1 MSSLVERAKVAAASG
16 DWEHAYALLAEA
28 DPAGLSRP
36 DLSLL
41 AGVAYAAGHF
51 DVTIETWERIY
62 TEAAAADEPLA
73 AADAAVH
80 VAMHLLFDT
89 ALMAPVRGWLA
100 RADRLL
106 ATCEPSAVH
115 AWFAAVRA
123 YERLLS
129 GDLATARQQADR
141 AIELGASHDR
151 AAAAIGHVA
160 SARCLLL
167 AGDVRAG
174 LAMLDEA
181 GIAMLSGELDALS
194 TGVVYCEVVCALQ
207 AVAHYD
213 LAEQWTQAMERW
225 ARTNAIGSLHGRCR
239 VHRAE
244 ILRLRGD
251 CEAAEHEAS
260 AACEEL
266 RPYLRRELGWPL
278 TELGRIRLQRGD
290 VAGAEQ
296 AFREAHEC
304 GWDAQP
310 GLALVH
316 LAKQEVELASGSIRY
331 ALAHPSSVPSKEQ
344 PPNTQLRRAPLLE
357 AQVGIAVA
365 AGRLDEARVATEEL
379 ESIAA
384 HFESKALAA
393 AAAGARGK
401 LCLASGDAA
410 GARDSLGRAAQL
422 WNEVGAPYE
431 MALVRLG
438 LADAHRAEGNA
449 PLADLELRSAQ
460 SVLARQGS
468 AAPVSHTS
476 EPAATS
482 AVFRREGETW
492 CLTFAGQTARLPD
505 LKGLHYVARMFAEPA
520 RAFPVLELVALERG
534 DTASSNVTGDAGPA
548 LDARAK
554 QAYRRRLSEIDE
566 DLEEATARHDLG
578 RVEQAQAER
587 EFLLRELA
595 RAVGLGGRDRLAS
608 STNERARASVT
619 RAIRQTI
626 ERIREQH
633 PALADHLDR
642 AVRTGGQCSYAPESG
657 TAVRWQL

>member
-1 MSSLVERAKVAAASG
+1 MSSLVERAKVAAADG
-16 DWEHAYALLAEA
+16 DWEQAYDLLAEA
-28 DPAGLSRP
+28 DPARLNRA

-51 DVTIETWERIY
+51 DVTIETWERVFA
-62 TEAAAADEPLA
+62 EASAAGEPLA

-89 ALMAPVRGWLA
+89 AFMAPVRGWLA

-106 ATCEPSAVH
+106 ASCDPSAVH

-141 AIELGASHDR
+141 AIGLGATHDR

-181 GIAMLSGELDALS
+181 GVAMLSGELDPLS

-207 AVAHYD
+207 ALAQYD

-251 CEAAEHEAS
+251 CDAAEHEAS

-316 LAKQEVELASGSIRY
+316 LAKQEVELAIGSIRY

-357 AQVGIAVA
+357 AHVGISLA
-365 AGRLDEARVATEEL
+365 AGQLDEARLATEEL
-379 ESIAA
+379 ERIAA
-384 HFESKALAA
+384 RFESKALLA

-401 LCLASGDAA
+401 LCLASDDAG
-410 GARDSLGRAAQL
+410 GARGSFGRAAEL

-449 PLADLELRSAQ
+449 PLADLELRSAR
-460 SVLARQGS
+460 SMLARQGS
-468 AAPVSHTS
+468 PARVTDAP
-476 EPAATS
+476 EPVATT

-492 CLTFAGQTARLPD
+492 RITFAGQTARLAD
-505 LKGLHYVARMFAEPA
+505 LKGLHYLARLLGEPG
-520 RAFPVLELVALERG
+520 RAFAVLELVALERG
-534 DTASSNVTGDAGPA
+534 DAASTNVTGDAGPV

-554 QAYRRRLSEIDE
+554 QVYRRRLAEIEE

-578 RVEQAQAER
+578 RVEQAQTER
-587 EFLLRELA
+587 ELLVRELS

-608 STNERARASVT
+608 NTAERARASVT
-619 RAIRQTI
+619 RAIRQAI

-633 PALADHLDR
+633 PSLAEHLDR
-642 AVRTGGQCSYAPESG
+642 AVRTGGQCSYVPEAG
-657 TAVRWQL
+657 AIRWQV